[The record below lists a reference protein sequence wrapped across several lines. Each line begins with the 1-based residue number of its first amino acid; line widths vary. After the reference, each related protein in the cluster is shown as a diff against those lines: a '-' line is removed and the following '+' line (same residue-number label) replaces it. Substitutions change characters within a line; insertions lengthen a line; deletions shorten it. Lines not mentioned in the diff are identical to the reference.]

1 MIMITDVKF
10 IDQTN
15 KSHHVKQNFNISA
28 IQPNFRTMAKGLR
41 NGKKNKKNKRQM
53 YVSKAWV
60 DCYIFASYFQVFQ
73 MSPISQILTSR
84 HPSVINVQLS
94 N

>member
-41 NGKKNKKNKRQM
+41 NGKKKIKKL
-53 YVSKAWV
+53 KA
-60 DCYIFASYFQVFQ
+60 
-73 MSPISQILTSR
+73 
-84 HPSVINVQLS
+84 NVCE
-94 N
+94 

>member
-41 NGKKNKKNKRQM
+41 NGKKKKKK
-53 YVSKAWV
+53 KA
-60 DCYIFASYFQVFQ
+60 
-73 MSPISQILTSR
+73 
-84 HPSVINVQLS
+84 NVCE
-94 N
+94 